1 MGGFVLVDVCRT
13 STFAGMKEWCFS
25 YERQIFPKILGN
37 GKGYEEVGDES
48 VFEFAPPLKP
58 SFKDVTLEWSLLN
71 NSGDEILKN
80 LQKNQKG
87 FWLTCIRNRQI

>member
-1 MGGFVLVDVCRT
+1 M
-13 STFAGMKEWCFS
+13 
-25 YERQIFPKILGN
+25 
-37 GKGYEEVGDES
+37 GDES

-87 FWLTCIRNRQI
+87 F